1 MKIKRPIFGSV
12 VLSET
17 SFCGAGG
24 RNTVSV
30 GSGGKDGRGRV
41 IRMSLLFGGYL
52 MIVTIASI
60 GVAFCLGS
68 ILLTE
73 SVILRWSL
81 HGVS

>member
-1 MKIKRPIFGSV
+1 MKIKRPVFGSV
-12 VLSET
+12 VFSET

-24 RNTVSV
+24 RSTLSV
-30 GSGGKDGRGRV
+30 GSGGKDGRERV